1 MLKEASTHIIIPE
14 PSDELITNEPWTFEV
29 YADGLMDEIFADI
42 DNVLD
47 ATGDYHHQTVNVEYV
62 PLQTVKMPQIVL
74 PDELHQSVEGVSQIR
89 EKPVNSVVVDTP
101 AKKAVIRKVKKGK
114 SPFSGLIIFGATII
128 GVAIAGIIYLF
139 NSRVLT
145 FATSKPI
152 TSAYIQEPQPQLPK
166 KVDVQ
171 AELVDYMLGALS
183 IIEQQQSKNN
193 QSYATPG
200 NTTLN
205 EIPKTAALPVVSEQK
220 NLILPTPLAV
230 NNPPPAPRITKNIVE
245 RIYIPVYQAPAP
257 MRNVPSLLPQIP
269 KTKSPVA
276 TVSKISRPSAVK
288 NVLTAVRKPAKP
300 VSVNMFAAAVRTD
313 LKPVTV
319 RTAPVLVGQSS
330 NLLPTLP
337 VVPFRAAPAQMSTM
351 TTSTE
356 AVSTPSL
363 QQAVSVVPQ
372 PTHILEGILELG
384 SKSAALFKVDGT
396 TQRFAIGENIG
407 SSGWTLV
414 DVSNGEAIVRR
425 NGEVRSIY
433 TGQRL

>member
-1 MLKEASTHIIIPE
+1 MLKEASTHLIIPE
-14 PSDELITNEPWTFEV
+14 PSDELIANEPWTIEV

-47 ATGDYHHQTVNVEYV
+47 ATGDFSHQTVNVEYV

-74 PDELHQSVEGVSQIR
+74 PDELQQAVEGVSQMR
-89 EKPVNSVVVDTP
+89 EKPVSKVVVDTP
-101 AKKAVIRKVKKGK
+101 AKKAVIRKLKKTK
-114 SPFSGLIIFGATII
+114 SPFGTLLIIGSTII

-139 NSRVLT
+139 NSRLLT

-152 TSAYIQEPQPQLPK
+152 TSAYIQGQQPQLPT

-200 NTTLN
+200 NNNIGET
-205 EIPKTAALPVVSEQK
+205 PKVAALPVVSTQK
-220 NLILPTPLAV
+220 NLLLPTPLAA
-230 NNPPPAPRITKNIVE
+230 NNVPPAPRLTKNIVE

-276 TVSKISRPSAVK
+276 AVPTISRPGAVK
-288 NVLTAVRKPAKP
+288 NALNAVRKPAKP

-313 LKPVTV
+313 LKPVSV
-319 RTAPVLVGQSS
+319 RTAPVAVGQTS

-337 VVPFRAAPAQMSTM
+337 VVPFRAAPAQASTA
-351 TTSTE
+351 TAS
-356 AVSTPSL
+356 VSTVSL
-363 QQAVSVVPQ
+363 QQAVSTTSQPL
-372 PTHILEGILELG
+372 PTHILEGIMELG
-384 SKSAALFKVDGT
+384 NKSAALFKIDGS
-396 TQRFAIGENIG
+396 TQRFAIGESIG

-433 TGQRL
+433 TGQKL